1 MSVKVLR
8 VTTGSHLLRFPPK
21 EVAAL
26 ALGAREAEL
35 AEGLSRVVL
44 VRVGLK
50 LRPHQGFH
58 FLHHALSTLAERH
71 FTTASLGADSSVYIY
86 NI

>member
-8 VTTGSHLLRFPPK
+8 VTTSSHLLRFTPK

-35 AEGLSRVVL
+35 AEGLSRIVL

-50 LRPHQGFH
+50 LRPDQGFD
-58 FLHHALSTLAERH
+58 FLHHITTTFAERH